1 MVERSISYKIYSPYW
16 YRTQV
21 SIFHIYFCV
30 DHHGTEKEDSCLQNN
45 KASPPL
51 SARLREISNNLK
63 LFCSATPLR
72 VKLSE
77 EVDKQHNKTM
87 TFNDSSIEPRTPTA
101 ETCATRF
108 NQKEVEIAK
117 YCSPWEKFSQR
128 SSGMKVV
135 FEPFCLLHFM
145 FIVYITFCLFFFH
158 PFSCRILLLM
168 IVWSS

>member
-1 MVERSISYKIYSPYW
+1 MD
-16 YRTQV
+16 
-21 SIFHIYFCV
+21 F
-30 DHHGTEKEDSCLQNN
+30 HGTEKKDSCLQND
-45 KASPPL
+45 KASSPPL

-77 EVDKQHNKTM
+77 EVDKQQNNKTM
-87 TFNDSSIEPRTPTA
+87 AFTDSSIEPRTPTA
-101 ETCATRF
+101 ETCTRF

-135 FEPFCLLHFM
+135 FKPFCLFK
-145 FIVYITFCLFFFH
+145 FYVYSLYH
-158 PFSCRILLLM
+158 ILLIFLPCLLL
-168 IVWSS
+168 